1 MEWFSNNDLHT
12 PKRNLHTSLQAFSRV
27 EQSFRVDL
35 SKYSFVWDILFLVR
49 LVFTNLV
56 RKNLSLYFAKVLEN
70 LWRLQFTNLLP
81 LSSKTNLAKSFNAK
95 QSQIMSSM
103 FIQTNWLLVNIAFWK
118 ETRQEKGC
126 DEYKE
131 GSEKLK
137 FILRR

>member
-1 MEWFSNNDLHT
+1 MG
-12 PKRNLHTSLQAFSRV
+12 
-27 EQSFRVDL
+27 
-35 SKYSFVWDILFLVR
+35 YSVSGKVGFYQFR

-95 QSQIMSSM
+95 QSQTMSSM